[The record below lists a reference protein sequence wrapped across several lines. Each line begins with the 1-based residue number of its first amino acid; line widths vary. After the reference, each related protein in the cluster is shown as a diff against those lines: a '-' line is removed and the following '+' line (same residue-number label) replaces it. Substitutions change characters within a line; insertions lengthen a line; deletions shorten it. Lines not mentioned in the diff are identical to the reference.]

1 MPITIR
7 RTAEITVTLPRE
19 QAMALFTAEGER
31 LWAEGWDPRYPEP
44 ARRDGSGAV
53 FTTAHGAHPSTWIM
67 VDHQPE
73 LVRYARVT
81 NELTA
86 GTVAVEVLASDDDA
100 TRLAVTYDLTALSSA
115 GEQWLTEFD
124 RDYDT
129 EIASWATEIAKA
141 VGSPAPSS
149 EDPTDPD

>member
-1 MPITIR
+1 
-7 RTAEITVTLPRE
+7 
-19 QAMALFTAEGER
+19 
-31 LWAEGWDPRYPEP
+31 
-44 ARRDGSGAV
+44 
-53 FTTAHGAHPSTWIM
+53 M

-141 VGSPAPSS
+141 VGSPAPNS
-149 EDPTDPD
+149 EDLTDPD